1 MFSNLSR
8 LLLVLMMATLF
19 AGVTVQ
25 STNASSVTDYC
36 ATPLDQEL
44 LTLINKYRAANGRGA
59 LAMSQTLGA
68 AAEHHAIDMATTGTL
83 AHTLSDGTDW
93 LQNIINHGYPY
104 SYRSENIAWGYGSPQ
119 AVFDAWKASSGH
131 NAAMLNSGFGAIGIN
146 RVYNSQSQY
155 KYFWVTT
162 FGSEVDT
169 SAKLCSGA
177 AEPTATKAP
186 ATATATKVAPTAT
199 KVPATA
205 TPTTVL
211 PTATKVPATA
221 TPVKVA
227 PTATSTAVPATSV
240 PTEVPP
246 TATKVPPTAT
256 KVPPTATSVPA
267 TEVPPTA
274 TNTTVPV
281 DAAPVLEMP
290 AAPTQIKVNARP
302 KFVELTWNDNANNES
317 GFRVYRSTDGGKSWH
332 VIADALP
339 ADTTRFQDRDVVRK
353 NRITNNYAV
362 TAYNSAGESAPAT
375 MDQVQSSAT
384 EGKSNNGKSKP

>member
-1 MFSNLSR
+1 MPVFSNLSR

-25 STNASSVTDYC
+25 STNASSVADYC

-44 LTLINKYRAANGRGA
+44 LTLINNYRAQNGRGA

-155 KYFWVTT
+155 KYYWVTT
-162 FGSEVDT
+162 FGSELDT
-169 SAKLCSGA
+169 SAKLCSGS

-186 ATATATKVAPTAT
+186 ATATATKAAPTAT
-199 KVPATA
+199 KVPATS
-205 TPTTVL
+205 TPTTVP

-221 TPVKVA
+221 TPVKVV

-246 TATKVPPTAT
+246 TATKVPATA
-256 KVPPTATSVPA
+256 
-267 TEVPPTA
+267 VPPTA

-281 DAAPVLEMP
+281 DAAPTIEQP
-290 AAPTQIKVNARP
+290 AAPTRVKVSSKP
-302 KFVELTWNDNANNES
+302 KFVELSWNDNANNES
-317 GFRVYRSTDGGKSWH
+317 GYRVYKSTDGGRSWN

-339 ADTTRFQDRDVVRK
+339 ADTTRFQDREVVFK
-353 NRITNNYAV
+353 NRMTNTYAV

-375 MDQVQSSAT
+375 MDQVQSS
-384 EGKSNNGKSKP
+384 GIDGRSNNGKSKP